1 MYLMEEEDNSFEKIY
16 QVGNFEQEAEKLRYL
31 IGVFLGIEMEQEQNY
46 LNKKVVLVWREMVLQ
61 GQDS

>member
-31 IGVFLGIEMEQEQNY
+31 IGVFLGIEME
-46 LNKKVVLVWREMVLQ
+46 
-61 GQDS
+61 